1 VSLSQGIPRSR
12 IYWELKADQVFNDIS
27 SRLAASQ
34 AMANQASASQDSVN
48 NGAGNCGAG
57 YNGTGNYAAGYN
69 GAIEPAIEVVVLDPP
84 VGRVTTPPGSW
95 QASPIFL
102 LGLAGMGMAGLLVAG
117 IGLGLWSQSLQT
129 LRQEQNLMLLD
140 RLRNFGPAGSA
151 PISAAPAPLQAEL
164 GPGAAPSTGSPNGPD
179 LPPPP
184 NEPWM
189 QQLAS
194 LPGGQLPAAQGPQLP
209 ARAPATVGA
218 TNLISRPAPAVTVL
232 PYAAPIPPRGGPGSG
247 PTPQLLGLVQAPGH
261 SAAAIFQVGSSSS
274 TASIGERIGDTG
286 WRLRSA
292 SGDGVVVERGG
303 EQRYLSLSS
312 DS

>member
-1 VSLSQGIPRSR
+1 MSLSQGIPRSR

-34 AMANQASASQDSVN
+34 AIANQASASQDSIN
-48 NGAGNCGAG
+48 NGAGNYATG
-57 YNGTGNYAAGYN
+57 YNVTGDHGT
-69 GAIEPAIEVVVLDPP
+69 IEPAIEVVVLDPP
-84 VGRVTTPPGSW
+84 VGRVITPPGSW

-164 GPGAAPSTGSPNGPD
+164 GPGAAPSTGSPTGPD

-194 LPGGQLPAAQGPQLP
+194 LPGGQLPAAQGSQLP

-218 TNLISRPAPAVTVL
+218 TNQISRPAPAVTVL
-232 PYAAPIPPRGGPGSG
+232 PYAAPVPSRGGSG
-247 PTPQLLGLVQAPGH
+247 PTPQLMGLVQAPGH
-261 SAAAIFQVGSSSS
+261 SAAAIFQVGISSS

-286 WRLRSA
+286 WRLRST

>member
-1 VSLSQGIPRSR
+1 MSLSQGIPRSR
-12 IYWELKADQVFNDIS
+12 VYWELKADQVFNDIS

-34 AMANQASASQDSVN
+34 AIANQASASQDSVN
-48 NGAGNCGAG
+48 NGAGNCGV
-57 YNGTGNYAAGYN
+57 GNYATGYD

-84 VGRVTTPPGSW
+84 VGRVTTPSGSW

-102 LGLAGMGMAGLLVAG
+102 LGLAGMGIAGLLVAG

-140 RLRNFGPAGSA
+140 RLRNFGPVGSA

-164 GPGAAPSTGSPNGPD
+164 GPGAAPSTGSPSGSD

-247 PTPQLLGLVQAPGH
+247 PTPQLMGLVQAPGH

>member
-34 AMANQASASQDSVN
+34 AIANQAIASQSSVN
-48 NGAGNCGAG
+48 NGTGNHGA
-57 YNGTGNYAAGYN
+57 GNYAT
-69 GAIEPAIEVVVLDPP
+69 IEPAIEVVVLDPP

-95 QASPIFL
+95 QASPIYL

-151 PISAAPAPLQAEL
+151 PISAAPAPLKTEL
-164 GPGAAPSTGSPNGPD
+164 GPGAAPATGSSIGPD

-194 LPGGQLPAAQGPQLP
+194 LPGGQVPAAQGPQLP
-209 ARAPATVGA
+209 ATAPATVRA
-218 TNLISRPAPAVTVL
+218 TNQISRPAPAVTVL
-232 PYAAPIPPRGGPGSG
+232 PYAAPLSSRGGSG
-247 PTPQLLGLVQAPGH
+247 PTPQLMGLVQAPGH
-261 SAAAIFQVGSSSS
+261 SAAAIFQVGISSS

-292 SGDGVVVERGG
+292 SGDGVLIERGG

>member
-34 AMANQASASQDSVN
+34 AIANQASASQDSID

-57 YNGTGNYAAGYN
+57 NYGT
-69 GAIEPAIEVVVLDPP
+69 IEPAIEVVVLDPP

-164 GPGAAPSTGSPNGPD
+164 GPGAAPSTGSPTGPD

-194 LPGGQLPAAQGPQLP
+194 LPGGQLPAAQGSQLP

-218 TNLISRPAPAVTVL
+218 TNQISRPAPAVTVL
-232 PYAAPIPPRGGPGSG
+232 PYAAPVPSRGGSG
-247 PTPQLLGLVQAPGH
+247 PTPQLMGLVQAPGH
-261 SAAAIFQVGSSSS
+261 SAAAIFQVGISSS

-286 WRLRSA
+286 WRLRST

>member
-1 VSLSQGIPRSR
+1 MSLSQGIPRSR

-34 AMANQASASQDSVN
+34 AIANQASASQDSIN
-48 NGAGNCGAG
+48 NGAGNYATG
-57 YNGTGNYAAGYN
+57 YNVTGDHGT
-69 GAIEPAIEVVVLDPP
+69 IEPAIEVVVLDPP
-84 VGRVTTPPGSW
+84 VGRVITPPGSW

-151 PISAAPAPLQAEL
+151 PISAAPAPLKAEL
-164 GPGAAPSTGSPNGPD
+164 GPGAAPSTGSPTGPD

-194 LPGGQLPAAQGPQLP
+194 LPGGQLPAAQGSQLP

-218 TNLISRPAPAVTVL
+218 TNQISRPAPAVTVL
-232 PYAAPIPPRGGPGSG
+232 PYAAPVPSRGGSG
-247 PTPQLLGLVQAPGH
+247 PTPQLMGLVQAPGH
-261 SAAAIFQVGSSSS
+261 SAAAIFQVGISSS

-286 WRLRSA
+286 WRLRST

>member
-1 VSLSQGIPRSR
+1 MSLSQGIPRSR

-34 AMANQASASQDSVN
+34 AIANQASASQDSIN
-48 NGAGNCGAG
+48 NGAGNYATG
-57 YNGTGNYAAGYN
+57 YNVTGDHGT
-69 GAIEPAIEVVVLDPP
+69 IEPAIEVVVLDPP

-117 IGLGLWSQSLQT
+117 LGLGLWSQSLQT

-164 GPGAAPSTGSPNGPD
+164 GPGAAPSTGSPTGPD

-194 LPGGQLPAAQGPQLP
+194 LPGGQLPAAQGSQLP

-218 TNLISRPAPAVTVL
+218 TNQISRPAPAVTVL
-232 PYAAPIPPRGGPGSG
+232 PYAAPVPSRGGSG
-247 PTPQLLGLVQAPGH
+247 PTPQLMGLVQAPGH
-261 SAAAIFQVGSSSS
+261 SAAAIFQVGISSS

-286 WRLRSA
+286 WRLRST